1 MKSKLLFVIVAV
13 LVCQFVHAQNVS
25 ASSIEEVKVFPNP
38 ATTFLS
44 VEVASGHDFTM
55 TITNM
60 LGSEV
65 FHAKQDDASN
75 ITTFDIS
82 NFPNGYY
89 LVRVSYHGKTLT
101 KRILKK

>member
-1 MKSKLLFVIVAV
+1 MKIKLLSVIAAV
-13 LVCQFVHAQNVS
+13 LVCQLIHAQNVS
-25 ASSIEEVKVFPNP
+25 ASLFEEVKVFPNP

-65 FHAKQDDASN
+65 FQAKQDDAPTV
-75 ITTFDIS
+75 TTFDIS
-82 NFPNGYY
+82 TFPNGYY
-89 LVRVSYHGKTLT
+89 LVRVFYHGKTLT